1 MGRNFFCLALLITIF
16 SCAAGPEVY
25 RGIDAGVTG
34 GDYIGALDS
43 LQSGRAKKNIYTQ
56 KNAILL
62 NLDRGMLEH
71 YAGMYEESSRD
82 LEDGERRIEEAFT
95 KSLSQA
101 VGTYILNDNVREY
114 PGEDYEDIY
123 INVFNALNYYHL
135 NDLEGALVE
144 IRRVNEK
151 LRVLADKYETARNK
165 ILDSRNDL
173 NAADYT
179 TEAEKFSN
187 SALARFLGVLFY
199 RGAGLYDDARIDME
213 ELKHAYGLFPAV
225 YYNSLPS
232 FLDGEL
238 SIPSG
243 KARLNVLVFTGL
255 SPVKQRADIMI
266 PLPLRPP
273 NDWARLSLPQ
283 MINRPSLVSSVEL
296 ILDSGERFSPELIED
311 MGMVARETFKAKHS
325 LTVLKSTVRT
335 IIKSTASA
343 GIGAAIDEQAE
354 GWGVLFSFV
363 GRVFQEASEQ
373 ADIRQARYFPARAY
387 AGGINVESGIYRVTV
402 NFYGPGGLIESLVR
416 DNVVVRPGKLNL
428 LEAVCLK

>member
-1 MGRNFFCLALLITIF
+1 MGRNFFCLALLITVF

-25 RGIDAGVTG
+25 RGIDADAER
-34 GDYIGALDS
+34 GDYIGALAS
-43 LQSGRAKKNIYTQ
+43 LKSSQAKKNIYTQ

-82 LEDGERRIEEAFT
+82 LEEGERRIEEAFT

-114 PGEDYEDIY
+114 SGEDYEDIY

-135 NDLEGALVE
+135 NDLAGAMVE

-151 LRVLADKYETARNK
+151 LRVLADKYETARKK
-165 ILDSRNDL
+165 ILDSGNDL

-199 RGAGLYDDARIDME
+199 RSAGLYDDARIDME
-213 ELKHAYGLFPAV
+213 ELKHAYELFPAV
-225 YYNSLPS
+225 YYNSPPS

-238 SIPSG
+238 SIPAG
-243 KARLNVLVFTGL
+243 KARLNVLVFTGR
-255 SPVKQRADIMI
+255 SPVKQQADIMI
-266 PLPLRPP
+266 PLPLKPP
-273 NDWARLSLPQ
+273 NNWARLALPQ
-283 MINRPSLVSSVEL
+283 MISRPSAISSVEL

-311 MGMVARETFKAKHS
+311 MSMVARETFKAKYS

-335 IIKSTASA
+335 IMKSAASA

-354 GWGVLFSFV
+354 GWGTLFSFV
-363 GRVFQEASEQ
+363 GKVFQEVSEQ
-373 ADIRQARYFPARAY
+373 ADIRQSRYFPARAY